1 MSCESKDP
9 KASPAICGG
18 SSKFAGRDSRTEG
31 DDLSTSSGESASKH
45 MHATVSQHAAFI
57 TLNPNST
64 VDSV

>member
-9 KASPAICGG
+9 KALLL
-18 SSKFAGRDSRTEG
+18 FAAVQASLPGDSRTEG